1 MSGQTPLLFA
11 FTILVIVAAI
21 ALNNGLEQL
30 TTMHPIFSSL
40 VTSPSATIAKW
51 EADGVYTRQEEG
63 PWAGKSGK
71 HAPNLAVCDG
81 GWGMVE
87 VEVLHPDEPDH
98 HTEGKDSESGDLLGS
113 SLTKSNRAVF
123 HLAERMKETGGQRMR
138 VVAYA
143 RCNKHGTWASEPV
156 LASGR
161 R

>member
-71 HAPNLAVCDG
+71 HAPNLAVRDG

-98 HTEGKDSESGDLLGS
+98 HTEGKVYLSGANNTRRDPPANLLSAPYHSRSLLLRSKEFGS
-113 SLTKSNRAVF
+113 A
-123 HLAERMKETGGQRMR
+123 
-138 VVAYA
+138 
-143 RCNKHGTWASEPV
+143 
-156 LASGR
+156 
-161 R
+161 

>member
-1 MSGQTPLLFA
+1 LLLLIFA
-11 FTILVIVAAI
+11 RARSPTL
-21 ALNNGLEQL
+21 LL
-30 TTMHPIFSSL
+30 IFGAHTRLLSHCRSL
-40 VTSPSATIAKW
+40 
-51 EADGVYTRQEEG
+51 
-63 PWAGKSGK
+63 
-71 HAPNLAVCDG
+71 APQ
-81 GWGMVE
+81 
-87 VEVLHPDEPDH
+87 
-98 HTEGKDSESGDLLGS
+98 DSESGDLLGS